1 MCNHAKSTS
10 YQAERILFLSIMRI
24 VAPSGLRLSSQPA
37 HAPQADAQGG
47 EIVQRGRGGGRQNTG
62 HTKGNQGAVEADN
75 EAVVGVDARHQRHGD
90 PAQLYQ
96 FPETVGSDGDVRDF
110 PGDGGPVA
118 DGDARIRLG
127 QGRRVVDAVAHHQ
140 DSMSL
145 PAQPGHIVRL
155 IRRQYLGAKRV
166 YPHLQGDGLGGAAA
180 VSGKH
185 DGTGDPQGAEGG

>member
-1 MCNHAKSTS
+1 MCNRAKSTS
-10 YQAERILFLSIMRI
+10 YQAERNLFLSILQI

-118 DGDARIRLG
+118 DGDARVRLG
-127 QGRRVVDAVAHHQ
+127 QGRRVVDACLLYTYPSPR
-140 DSMSL
+140 DS
-145 PAQPGHIVRL
+145 RL
-155 IRRQYLGAKRV
+155 
-166 YPHLQGDGLGGAAA
+166 
-180 VSGKH
+180 
-185 DGTGDPQGAEGG
+185 